1 MTSEIKRSNEFRRYR
16 QLLFAVYVA
25 AAAACLLLLATS
37 VARHLFFRSPAVEL
51 PKSSIVTDNPDP
63 RELLECNTLVLEQLS
78 NLSSKTNELFER
90 PLREQRV
97 GLARDWKQFSIQWQD
112 RLDVID
118 ARCRFS
124 ELAETTMGGAYD
136 RMAHVHQALPA
147 MRLKYNSLLAIFD
160 KEQADELSEMRR
172 ALAVSRKSIERNLD
186 STLHDATP
194 GGSEHNHAL
203 APGGSALETT
213 P

>member
-1 MTSEIKRSNEFRRYR
+1 M
-16 QLLFAVYVA
+16 
-25 AAAACLLLLATS
+25 
-37 VARHLFFRSPAVEL
+37 
-51 PKSSIVTDNPDP
+51 
-63 RELLECNTLVLEQLS
+63 LEQLT
-78 NLSSKTNELFER
+78 NLSSKTTELFER

-97 GLARDWKQFSIQWQD
+97 GLARDWKQFSIEWQD
-112 RLDVID
+112 QLDVID

-186 STLHDATP
+186 STLQNAMPGSPEHSHARASGGSVLEATP
-194 GGSEHNHAL
+194 
-203 APGGSALETT
+203 
-213 P
+213 